1 MLNTFWFPCNL
12 QSERQLNPAAPT
24 YIQFLFHIQTSLPY
38 DRILVWHVIEVWDCK
53 RRWGIYIKGR
63 ELFQIISIFF
73 SVHECKIWLQSKLSA
88 QVKYAFVQ
96 LALTT
101 VDYWGWNCPWKH
113 CSDSLWINCSWTIPP
128 IHIKHKKACFQHTL
142 QKFGLLS
149 FPGKHEYSG

>member
-1 MLNTFWFPCNL
+1 MRNL
-12 QSERQLNPAAPT
+12 
-24 YIQFLFHIQTSLPY
+24 H
-38 DRILVWHVIEVWDCK
+38 K
-53 RRWGIYIKGR
+53 RKGTVSNNK
-63 ELFQIISIFF
+63 QFF

-101 VDYWGWNCPWKH
+101 VDNWGWNCPWKH

-128 IHIKHKKACFQHTL
+128 IHIKHKKACFQHTP

-149 FPGKHEYSG
+149 FPGKQEYSGQGKKQKDKTRKENKEVPLSSSHSDLCC